1 MIVLQ
6 EHSLTPVD
14 VIRPNSMKLDL
25 TERASTAEPAFEGG
39 EPPDFGAWIRT
50 TEYPADGM
58 VWRVRDLDDQIVG
71 GGKWSMKLEHIINTL
86 KDDTLDGQI
95 KTETLAGVK
104 GAQECDAEKAFR
116 YILNRQK
123 TKAWRLGDFELRA
136 SEPYAFNG
144 DSLLDALQTI
154 TASLENAY
162 WELNTTKYPFTI
174 HVRQRDNSIGGEMR
188 LGRNITGVIKKT
200 VTRSGMYTRI
210 IPTGKN
216 NLKLPEKS
224 LSRNTELYGDIDHQE
239 TDQSMDTVA
248 KLRSWAKTRL
258 KNHCEPV
265 VSYTVVGQNL
275 SRDTGEDLDDIKLN
289 RVCRIPLPKWG
300 RNIKEHVT
308 RLSWADCIKEPKN
321 FTVTLANNTAD
332 VTSIIKQM
340 QKGGGGGRGG
350 RDDAANAEEDHAWFE
365 DTTDHVAMVAM
376 AIIGKDPDGV
386 DWKRV
391 ADILVDGEG
400 IHQVVTAMKGDVKKY
415 GTRLDQNE
423 KSIGMVVGT
432 YDDGGNFIEAGKIC
446 TAINDSG
453 EAEATIKASKI
464 YLLGQTIAN
473 QISAEYISTKLAAI
487 ANLSVNNVTAK
498 SIRVP
503 VGGSGGMSYVATQ
516 TYVEGCAY
524 DLRIQQDGNSYKLQA
539 KQLGSTG
546 WQDKGTFSRA
556 TALSGEWSGD
566 QWTVTASPQ
575 GNTITSDH
583 IQVHPVS
590 SQGGDYTDVYVGTTN
605 GSTWTHHGSA
615 KRLTLSFSGGYAQL
629 KDPNGSVLAM
639 KAIPT

>member
-25 TERASTAEPAFEGG
+25 TERTSTAEPAFEGG

-58 VWRVRDLDDQIVG
+58 VWRVRDLDDQVVG
-71 GGKWSMKLEHIINTL
+71 AGKWSMKLEHIINTL

-116 YILNRQK
+116 YILSKQK
-123 TKAWRLGDFELRA
+123 TKAWKLGDFELRA
-136 SEPYAFNG
+136 SEPYSFNG
-144 DSLLDALQTI
+144 DTILDALQTI

-162 WELNTTKYPFTI
+162 WELNTNKYPFTI

-224 LSRNTELYGDIDHQE
+224 LSRNTELYGDVDHQE

-350 RDDAANAEEDHAWFE
+350 RDDAANAEEDHAWLE
-365 DTTDHVAMVAM
+365 DTTDHVGMVAM
-376 AIIGKDPDGV
+376 AIIGKDPDGI

-391 ADILVDGEG
+391 SNIYADGDG
-400 IHQVVTAMKGDVKKY
+400 IHSVVTSMKGDVLKQA
-415 GTRLDQNE
+415 TRLDQNE

-432 YDDGGNFIEAGKIC
+432 YDDGGNFIKAGEIC
-446 TAINDSG
+446 LAINKSG
-453 EAEATIKASKI
+453 DAEATIRASKI

-473 QISAEYISTKLAAI
+473 TITAEYILTKV
-487 ANLSVNNVTAK
+487 ANASVVNVKRLNANVITITPGGGEAVGVQTAYYQ
-498 SIRVP
+498 S
-503 VGGSGGMSYVATQ
+503 SLT
-516 TYVEGCAY
+516 
-524 DLRIQQDGNSYKLQA
+524 QDGNTYKLKLKKFNGQEDEY
-539 KQLGSTG
+539 S
-546 WQDKGTFSRA
+546 FSRA
-556 TALSGEWSGD
+556 TTLSGEWSGD

-575 GNTITSDH
+575 GNTISSDH

-590 SQGGDYTDVYVGTTN
+590 SQGGDYTDVYVGTTS
-605 GSTWTHHGSA
+605 GSGWTHHGSA

-629 KDPNGSVLAM
+629 KDQNGTVLAM